1 MPCRTIGLLITL
13 ALGFLMA
20 SLATVAQRGK
30 IPLVGMLTL
39 ISPADLSRPKTPHQA
54 FRQGLR
60 DLGYVEG
67 RNILLEYRFAEQQLN
82 RLPTLAAELVQRK
95 RCSPTL

>member
-1 MPCRTIGLLITL
+1 
-13 ALGFLMA
+13 
-20 SLATVAQRGK
+20 
-30 IPLVGMLTL
+30 MLTL
-39 ISPADLSRPKTPHQA
+39 ISPADLSHPKSAHQA

-82 RLPTLAAELVQRK
+82 RLP
-95 RCSPTL
+95 SPPSWSSATPM